1 MMDEKHEQIEVI
13 DEKLAGSKKT
23 QEKNPSSRM
32 EKFKLPGDPST
43 RTWMMVITI
52 LLAVQVLLTVFQVVN
67 AQIVRVNEERF
78 RSQVVQGVATYTAN
92 VDELTAQMLTD
103 YKNDVYNNS
112 KVDTTAKQ
120 QVMGTEYN
128 FNAILLLIKQN
139 SRLMEMLSQL
149 R

>member
-13 DEKLAGSKKT
+13 DEKPAGSKKT
-23 QEKNPSSRM
+23 REKNPSSRM